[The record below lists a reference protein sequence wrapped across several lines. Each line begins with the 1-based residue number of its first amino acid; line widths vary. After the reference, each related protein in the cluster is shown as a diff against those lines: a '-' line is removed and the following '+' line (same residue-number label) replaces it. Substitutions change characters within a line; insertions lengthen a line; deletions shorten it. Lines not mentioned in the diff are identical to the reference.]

1 MTSHPYE
8 QYRATRVSTAS
19 PAELVAMLYQGVLRF
34 TQRAVQA
41 LERGDVNEAHAA
53 FVRAQDIV
61 AELTAGLNLE
71 DGGEVAHS
79 LLLLYDYV
87 YRRLVEANVQKSAGP
102 ALEVLRIF
110 RELLQTWQAIA
121 VQGTGRVQP
130 SRVALGVVA

>member
-1 MTSHPYE
+1 MARASHILDQLNEP
-8 QYRATRVSTAS
+8 Q
-19 PAELVAMLYQGVLRF
+19 
-34 TQRAVQA
+34 QRAVQA
-41 LERGDVNEAHAA
+41 LERGDVSEAHAA

-71 DGGEVAHS
+71 EGGEVAHS

-121 VQGTGRVQP
+121 VQGPGRAQP